1 MSHSS
6 TRSLSLCLI
15 VTLFVILYSP
25 FTLAQTITTPNEGL
39 QLTPT
44 ATPSSRAMSWFG
56 QSGRTYFVQT
66 SATLRADS
74 WTYIPFIELGTGAV
88 IQWGF
93 QTGEPSLF
101 LRLQHTNQSF
111 TGAAGDADFDGDGL
125 TNTQELLWTLTD
137 PLDADTN
144 DNGINDKNEIAD
156 SDGDG
161 VNDAEERAQGT
172 NPFDAASSVFALTGL
187 RLATPL
193 EN

>member
-6 TRSLSLCLI
+6 KLSLRLCLL
-15 VTLFVILYSP
+15 VSTFGFLNLSFS
-25 FTLAQTITTPNEGL
+25 LAQTITAPNEGL

-44 ATPSSRAMSWFG
+44 APSSRTMSWFG

-137 PLDADTN
+137 PLDVDSN

-187 RLATPL
+187 RLSTPL